1 MASPSFLIVNGGTH
15 VGGRIHV
22 GGAAGEE
29 SAVGEDVPDV
39 RGSPRDDGALQTAR
53 VTRGGFVKEVRRSRR
68 ADSPVR
74 KTERS
79 VSWRLE
85 NAHPRRRL
93 KDMPITAPL

>member
-39 RGSPRDDGALQTAR
+39 RGSPRDDGADCPSDAGRLCQ
-53 VTRGGFVKEVRRSRR
+53 GGP
-68 ADSPVR
+68 ALAPG
-74 KTERS
+74 
-79 VSWRLE
+79 RLPCEE
-85 NAHPRRRL
+85 NGEECI
-93 KDMPITAPL
+93 MAP